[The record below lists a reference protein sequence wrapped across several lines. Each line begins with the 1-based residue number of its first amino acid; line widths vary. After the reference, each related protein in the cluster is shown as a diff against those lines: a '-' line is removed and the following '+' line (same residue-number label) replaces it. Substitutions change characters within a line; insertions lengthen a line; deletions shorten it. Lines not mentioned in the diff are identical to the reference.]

1 MQFYVY
7 LILACAWVI
16 WFAPFVFLAN
26 RSSKAQ
32 QVNRRARW
40 GIVLQMIAYAL
51 LWQGRFWERD
61 VPVWKLSVAVL
72 FFIAASLLSWS
83 SVRALGAHW
92 RVEAALNADHRL
104 VRSGP
109 YALVRHPVYTSM
121 FCILLGTGLLLTP
134 WPLFLVAIMI
144 FLAGAGI
151 RMGVENTLLAA
162 RFGDEFIEYKRSVP
176 AMIPGLPKIFLQSR

>member
-1 MQFYVY
+1 
-7 LILACAWVI
+7 
-16 WFAPFVFLAN
+16 
-26 RSSKAQ
+26 
-32 QVNRRARW
+32 
-40 GIVLQMIAYAL
+40 
-51 LWQGRFWERD
+51 
-61 VPVWKLSVAVL
+61 
-72 FFIAASLLSWS
+72 
-83 SVRALGAHW
+83 
-92 RVEAALNADHRL
+92 
-104 VRSGP
+104 
-109 YALVRHPVYTSM
+109 M